1 LECGL
6 NRFYRGY
13 GLRIKHLKTYFLVL
27 GLFLVV
33 TPIQSFAHVSGVF
46 NHSDQAKHDE
56 RNPEHSMI
64 LSFALQDETT
74 QKIWAVGEFGT
85 ILSTEDLGETWI
97 HSQSTP
103 TEQTLTTICFKT
115 PLVGFA
121 AGYDSQILKTE
132 DGGKNWSLVHQ
143 APDWEQPIFK
153 IYPFEKYVIAI
164 GAYGLFLVSH
174 DEGESWSRIKL
185 PFDNAHLYDMTPLG
199 NDEFLLVGEMGSIRK
214 AVLSP
219 EGEFT
224 FTEIHAL
231 DKKSIF
237 GIYPEREGRFV
248 LLGLQGNLS
257 FYDLTTNA
265 FQSQTLEPASSLFGY
280 DQMKGRK
287 ILVGAS
293 GHLYMG
299 SVDDESF
306 SAHQLASSQNLSD
319 VFLLSPD
326 LALVCGDGGIEKV
339 HLSSLPMVRDVIE

>member
-1 LECGL
+1 MTLFCKEYVPTI
-6 NRFYRGY
+6 RY
-13 GLRIKHLKTYFLVL
+13 LKIYVFVF
-27 GLFLVV
+27 GFWLFVHPLDL
-33 TPIQSFAHVSGVF
+33 FAHVPGAS
-46 NHSDQAKHDE
+46 NHFDQVKHDE
-56 RNPEHSMI
+56 NNPEHSMI
-64 LSFALQDETT
+64 LSFALQDEMT
-74 QKIWAVGEFGT
+74 QKIWAVGEFGA

-97 HSQSTP
+97 HSQEIP
-103 TEQTLTTICFKT
+103 TEQTLTTIHFKT

-143 APDWEQPIFK
+143 APEWEQPIFK

-174 DEGESWSRIKL
+174 DEGESWSKIKL
-185 PFDNAHLYDMTPLG
+185 PFDNAHLYDMAPIG

-224 FTEIHAL
+224 FTEIHAP

-237 GIYPEREGRFV
+237 GIYLEREGQFV

-280 DQMKGRK
+280 DQMKGKK

-299 SVDDESF
+299 SVDEEGF
-306 SAHQLASSQNLSD
+306 LAHQLASSQNLSD

-326 LALVCGDGGIEKV
+326 LALVCGDGGIEKI